1 MVLSNQTFQET
12 VEKIRF
18 EFVFIEFII
27 EQNVLNTLKK
37 FRKLKILEFNENY
50 IMSLLQI
57 AKLEN
62 LTNLKT
68 LLIESKGNPISNC
81 TFLK

>member
-1 MVLSNQTFQET
+1 M
-12 VEKIRF
+12 
-18 EFVFIEFII
+18 
-27 EQNVLNTLKK
+27 LNTLKK
-37 FRKLKILEFNENY
+37 FRKLKIIEFSENY

-62 LTNLKT
+62 LSNLKT
-68 LLIESKGNPISNC
+68 LCIENKGNPIAAC